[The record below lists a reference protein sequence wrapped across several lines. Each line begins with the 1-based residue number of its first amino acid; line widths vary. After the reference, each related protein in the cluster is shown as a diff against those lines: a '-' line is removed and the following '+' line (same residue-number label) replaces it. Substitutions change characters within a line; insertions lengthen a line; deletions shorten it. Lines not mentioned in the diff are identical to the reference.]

1 MESGKEM
8 EEWTW
13 REIVTLCSSQTR
25 RALRACCSELLQL
38 VEQQCAR
45 ELCSH
50 VPTKHGKPFALQSNA
65 GFCTLLIASACDT
78 AVAAAAAAA
87 ARTTNANE
95 CVAPAYEAACVLRPF
110 LPRTA
115 LYVDASAHVL
125 RCDQSGTLLRHVR
138 DFYCAFRAL
147 AVHGTFLQSSV
158 IFDAWV
164 TRPVMMRDSAP
175 RCALWW
181 VDECRS
187 GELVSWTE
195 ANQRALVFEPVP
207 GVGCTQVEP
216 QSAHV
221 HVYARGVPMCTVRAD
236 KSVWLSLFMFASF
249 ASFESSLLV
258 FDRL

>member
-1 MESGKEM
+1 M